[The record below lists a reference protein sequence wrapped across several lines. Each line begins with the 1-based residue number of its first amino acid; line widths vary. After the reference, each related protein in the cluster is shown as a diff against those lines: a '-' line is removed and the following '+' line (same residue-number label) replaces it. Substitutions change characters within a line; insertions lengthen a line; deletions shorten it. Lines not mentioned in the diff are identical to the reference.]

1 MDSYWHSRQ
10 TLADA
15 AMEKDER
22 ALSIRVHNAYESEL
36 RRLNR
41 EIAEYYQR
49 YGENGVLEYRRL
61 METMDPKDRELLIR
75 DCDEFLRQHPD
86 MQSIVDVRK
95 SIYKLNRLEG
105 LQASARLHLYQATGD
120 VVQRIDNHIM
130 RQSLRGANTA
140 AEAMGF
146 GRSFYSM
153 DSDAV
158 RRFVDTVWTG
168 NTSYSQ
174 RIWDNTETLAS
185 YVAQDMSKALA
196 RGDSYQRIAKA
207 LEKRFVDVP
216 QSSLMRLVYTE
227 GTYVS
232 RMAQVE
238 ELKRE
243 GFDSY
248 TIEVVHDERA
258 CEECEGVN
266 GSTFRFED
274 MQVGVNFPPLHPY
287 CRCQIAPAVNDW
299 GAWQQKQEEL
309 GQRDKTPKQV
319 EKAKENTMLRWGSKD
334 DKRAKEERIKAYTDR
349 IRDLDS
355 KIVEAAKKGQN
366 GLDRLLSQISPDEG
380 MITTQIGAKFDG
392 KELNVAIRLADMG
405 SDVSFIKASSKPGS
419 HTPDMLKDG
428 VPVEIKRVESS
439 SVKRLFKK
447 MWEASSQSRDIV
459 IDLSLESISEQD
471 AEKTAKEFLETPL
484 SRYQSNYEKKH
495 STGNRNY
502 KKQIRA
508 DSVTLMLHDKVITV
522 KR

>member
-22 ALSIRVHNAYESEL
+22 ALSLRVHNAYESEL

-95 SIYKLNRLEG
+95 SIYQLNRLEG

-120 VVQRIDNHIM
+120 VAQRIDNHIM

-248 TIEVVHDERA
+248 TIQAVHDGKA
-258 CEECEGVN
+258 CEQCHGVEGK
-266 GSTFRFED
+266 TFRFED

-287 CRCQIAPAVNDW
+287 CRCQIAPAVDDW
-299 GAWQQKQEEL
+299 DAWQAKQEALAKQKQARVEENEAF
-309 GQRDKTPKQV
+309 V
-319 EKAKENTMLRWGSKD
+319 KAKKDGKNRYSVNYKRVNTKEYHDKFGQLPVSKPVQEQLYIQTGRMLQELDGTPYERLVALDARTGDLVADTYSHELVKLAANFDKDELKIVRKHKNGTILLHNHPGDSYPSFADVYSAMTTEGVSGSLVSGHGGTMYYIEPIKLHD
-334 DKRAKEERIKAYTDR
+334 FEERYNILLEEAKQFTTEIERAQLIAFINLEEENEVKKWYR
-349 IRDLDS
+349 VL
-355 KIVEAAKKGQN
+355 KI
-366 GLDRLLSQISPDEG
+366 
-380 MITTQIGAKFDG
+380 
-392 KELNVAIRLADMG
+392 
-405 SDVSFIKASSKPGS
+405 
-419 HTPDMLKDG
+419 
-428 VPVEIKRVESS
+428 
-439 SVKRLFKK
+439 
-447 MWEASSQSRDIV
+447 
-459 IDLSLESISEQD
+459 
-471 AEKTAKEFLETPL
+471 
-484 SRYQSNYEKKH
+484 
-495 STGNRNY
+495 
-502 KKQIRA
+502 
-508 DSVTLMLHDKVITV
+508 
-522 KR
+522 

>member
-49 YGENGVLEYRRL
+49 YDENGVLEYRRF

-95 SIYKLNRLEG
+95 SIYQLNRLEG

-287 CRCQIAPAVNDW
+287 CRCQIAPAVDDW
-299 GAWQQKQEEL
+299 DAWQQKQEEL
-309 GQRDKTPKQV
+309 ARQ
-319 EKAKENTMLRWGSKD
+319 KAMEESYENWEG
-334 DKRAKEERIKAYTDR
+334 
-349 IRDLDS
+349 
-355 KIVEAAKKGQN
+355 VGAKKGDKRKVGRISDN
-366 GLDRLLSQISPDEG
+366 PLNPKPGDGSVVYVKDKDKLEPHEIRTVDDLVRLGYKVVVSKEDSSAASNIDLEL
-380 MITTQIGAKFDG
+380 GADKQ
-392 KELNVAIRLADMG
+392 KWEMKNVAGGKSSINKRMREAYHKWVKLGLKAD
-405 SDVSFIKASSKPGS
+405 DE
-419 HTPDMLKDG
+419 T
-428 VPVEIKRVESS
+428 RV
-439 SVKRLFKK
+439 
-447 MWEASSQSRDIV
+447 
-459 IDLSLESISEQD
+459 
-471 AEKTAKEFLETPL
+471 
-484 SRYQSNYEKKH
+484 
-495 STGNRNY
+495 
-502 KKQIRA
+502 
-508 DSVTLMLHDKVITV
+508 VITSYGSEIDEETIIEEIASRMKDYAAEV
-522 KR
+522 IYIYRSGEKAIFLKS

>member
-1 MDSYWHSRQ
+1 MDSYWHQRQ

-22 ALSIRVHNAYESEL
+22 ALSVRVHNAYESEL

-95 SIYKLNRLEG
+95 SIYQLNRLEG

-146 GRSFYSM
+146 GRAFYSM

-287 CRCQIAPAVNDW
+287 CRCQIAPAVDDW
-299 GAWQQKQEEL
+299 DAWQQKQEEL
-309 GQRDKTPKQV
+309 ARQ
-319 EKAKENTMLRWGSKD
+319 KAMEESYENWEG
-334 DKRAKEERIKAYTDR
+334 
-349 IRDLDS
+349 
-355 KIVEAAKKGQN
+355 VGAKKGDKRKVGRISDN
-366 GLDRLLSQISPDEG
+366 PLNPKPGDGSVVYVKDKDKLEPHEIRTVDDLVRLGYKVVVSKEDSSAASNIDLEL
-380 MITTQIGAKFDG
+380 GADKQ
-392 KELNVAIRLADMG
+392 KWEMKNVAGGKSSINKRMREAYHKWVKLGLKAD
-405 SDVSFIKASSKPGS
+405 DE
-419 HTPDMLKDG
+419 T
-428 VPVEIKRVESS
+428 RV
-439 SVKRLFKK
+439 
-447 MWEASSQSRDIV
+447 
-459 IDLSLESISEQD
+459 
-471 AEKTAKEFLETPL
+471 
-484 SRYQSNYEKKH
+484 
-495 STGNRNY
+495 
-502 KKQIRA
+502 
-508 DSVTLMLHDKVITV
+508 VITSYGSEIDEETIIEEIASRMKDYAAEV
-522 KR
+522 IYIYRSGEKAIFLKS

>member
-95 SIYKLNRLEG
+95 SIYQLNRLEG

-287 CRCQIAPAVNDW
+287 CRCQIAPAVDDW
-299 GAWQQKQEEL
+299 DAWQQKQEEL
-309 GQRDKTPKQV
+309 ARQ
-319 EKAKENTMLRWGSKD
+319 KAMEESYENWEG
-334 DKRAKEERIKAYTDR
+334 
-349 IRDLDS
+349 
-355 KIVEAAKKGQN
+355 VGAKKGDKRKVGRISDN
-366 GLDRLLSQISPDEG
+366 PLNPKPGDGSVVYVKDKDKLEPHEIRTVDDLVRLGYKVVVSKEDSSAASNIDLEL
-380 MITTQIGAKFDG
+380 GADKQ
-392 KELNVAIRLADMG
+392 KWEMKNVAGGKSSINKRMREAYHKWVKLGLKAD
-405 SDVSFIKASSKPGS
+405 DE
-419 HTPDMLKDG
+419 T
-428 VPVEIKRVESS
+428 RV
-439 SVKRLFKK
+439 
-447 MWEASSQSRDIV
+447 
-459 IDLSLESISEQD
+459 
-471 AEKTAKEFLETPL
+471 
-484 SRYQSNYEKKH
+484 
-495 STGNRNY
+495 
-502 KKQIRA
+502 
-508 DSVTLMLHDKVITV
+508 VITSYGSEIDEETIIEEIASRMKDYAAEV
-522 KR
+522 IYIYRSGEKAIFLKS

>member
-95 SIYKLNRLEG
+95 SIYQLNRLEG

-287 CRCQIAPAVNDW
+287 CRCQIAPAVDDW
-299 GAWQQKQEEL
+299 DAWQKKQEEL
-309 GQRDKTPKQV
+309 GQRQNEVRV
-319 EKAKENTMLRWGSKD
+319 EEN
-334 DKRAKEERIKAYTDR
+334 
-349 IRDLDS
+349 
-355 KIVEAAKKGQN
+355 EAFVKAKKGDKN
-366 GLDRLLSQISPDEG
+366 DY
-380 MITTQIGAKFDG
+380 
-392 KELNVAIRLADMG
+392 
-405 SDVSFIKASSKPGS
+405 
-419 HTPDMLKDG
+419 
-428 VPVEIKRVESS
+428 
-439 SVKRLFKK
+439 SV
-447 MWEASSQSRDIV
+447 
-459 IDLSLESISEQD
+459 
-471 AEKTAKEFLETPL
+471 
-484 SRYQSNYEKKH
+484 
-495 STGNRNY
+495 NY
-502 KKQIRA
+502 KKVNTKEYHDKFRKLSLPKPVQEQLYIQTGRMLQELDGTAYERLVALDAKTGDLVA
-508 DSVTLMLHDKVITV
+508 DTYSHELVESKATFDKDELKVVRKHKNGTILLHNHPGDSYPSLADIYSAMMTEGVSGSLVSGHGGTVYYIEPIKLHDFEERYNILLEEAKQFTTEMERAQLIALIRLEEENEV
-522 KR
+522 KKWFRISKL

>member
-49 YGENGVLEYRRL
+49 YGENGILEYRRL

-95 SIYKLNRLEG
+95 SIYQLNRLEG

-120 VVQRIDNHIM
+120 VVQRVDNHIM

-168 NTSYSQ
+168 SASYSQ

-232 RMAQVE
+232 RMAQAE

-248 TIEVVHDERA
+248 TIQAVHDGRT
-258 CEECEGVN
+258 CEQCHGVEGK
-266 GSTFRFED
+266 TFRFED

-287 CRCQIAPAVNDW
+287 CRCQIAPAVDDW
-299 GAWQQKQEEL
+299 DAWQQKQEEL
-309 GQRDKTPKQV
+309 AKQKETENKT
-319 EKAKENTMLRWGSKD
+319 
-334 DKRAKEERIKAYTDR
+334 
-349 IRDLDS
+349 
-355 KIVEAAKKGQN
+355 KGHRVSA
-366 GLDRLLSQISPDEG
+366 GRRSRFSGEPEDASFI
-380 MITTQIGAKFDG
+380 FDG
-392 KELNVAIRLADMG
+392 KEIWSGTGTVNDVDMPPKEALLKLLSGSGQTSLHNVALVHTHTTRVGGTFSPEDIDVLVEYGLKSNTARETQGEKRQFVLERTRKANIKLGRKFVKDYDLF
-405 SDVSFIKASSKPGS
+405 SRAKWEEVSFSYWKEHYEALGIPFYD
-419 HTPDMLKDG
+419 TNI
-428 VPVEIKRVESS
+428 VE
-439 SVKRLFKK
+439 
-447 MWEASSQSRDIV
+447 
-459 IDLSLESISEQD
+459 
-471 AEKTAKEFLETPL
+471 AEKILKEIQHEWLMENAQ
-484 SRYQSNYEKKH
+484 RYGYNYYMK
-495 STGNRNY
+495 
-502 KKQIRA
+502 
-508 DSVTLMLHDKVITV
+508 
-522 KR
+522 

>member
-1 MDSYWHSRQ
+1 MDSYWHQRQ

-95 SIYKLNRLEG
+95 SIYQLNRLEG

-174 RIWDNTETLAS
+174 RIWGNTETLAS

-287 CRCQIAPAVNDW
+287 CRCQIAPAVDDW
-299 GAWQQKQEEL
+299 DAWQQKQEEL
-309 GQRDKTPKQV
+309 ARQKETENKTTRHKV
-319 EKAKENTMLRWGSKD
+319 SAGRRS
-334 DKRAKEERIKAYTDR
+334 RIFGEPEDA
-349 IRDLDS
+349 S
-355 KIVEAAKKGQN
+355 F
-366 GLDRLLSQISPDEG
+366 
-380 MITTQIGAKFDG
+380 MFDG
-392 KELNVAIRLADMG
+392 KEIWSGTGTANDVPMPSKEKLIGLLKGSGSTSLHDVALVHTHTTRVGGTFSVDDIDVLVEYGLKSNTARETQGEKRQFILERTRKANIELG
-405 SDVSFIKASSKPGS
+405 RKFVKEYSDFS
-419 HTPDMLKDG
+419 
-428 VPVEIKRVESS
+428 
-439 SVKRLFKK
+439 
-447 MWEASSQSRDIV
+447 
-459 IDLSLESISEQD
+459 D
-471 AEKTAKEFLETPL
+471 AEWVNISYTYWEKHYKPLGISFYDADTTEAEILLKEKQHQWLMENAQ
-484 SRYQSNYEKKH
+484 RYGYNY
-495 STGNRNY
+495 Y
-502 KKQIRA
+502 
-508 DSVTLMLHDKVITV
+508 V
-522 KR
+522 K

>member
-1 MDSYWHSRQ
+1 MDSYWHKRQ

-22 ALSIRVHNAYESEL
+22 ALSVRVHNAYESEL

-61 METMDPKDRELLIR
+61 METMDAKDRELLIR

-86 MQSIVDVRK
+86 MHSIVDVRK
-95 SIYKLNRLEG
+95 SIYQLNRLEG

-120 VVQRIDNHIM
+120 VVQRIDNHIV

-287 CRCQIAPAVNDW
+287 CRCQIAPAVDDW
-299 GAWQQKQEEL
+299 DAWQQKQEEL
-309 GQRDKTPKQV
+309 ARQ
-319 EKAKENTMLRWGSKD
+319 KAMEESYENWEG
-334 DKRAKEERIKAYTDR
+334 
-349 IRDLDS
+349 
-355 KIVEAAKKGQN
+355 VGAKKGDKRKVGRISDN
-366 GLDRLLSQISPDEG
+366 PLNPKPGDGSVVYVKDKDKLEPHEIRTVDDLVRLGYKVVVSKEDSSAASNIDLEL
-380 MITTQIGAKFDG
+380 GADKQ
-392 KELNVAIRLADMG
+392 KWEMKNVAGGKSSINKRMREAYHKWVKLGLKAD
-405 SDVSFIKASSKPGS
+405 D
-419 HTPDMLKDG
+419 
-428 VPVEIKRVESS
+428 
-439 SVKRLFKK
+439 
-447 MWEASSQSRDIV
+447 
-459 IDLSLESISEQD
+459 
-471 AEKTAKEFLETPL
+471 ET
-484 SRYQSNYEKKH
+484 R
-495 STGNRNY
+495 G
-502 KKQIRA
+502 
-508 DSVTLMLHDKVITV
+508 VITSYGSEIDEETIIEEIASRMKDYAAEV
-522 KR
+522 IYIYRSGEKAIFLKS

>member
-22 ALSIRVHNAYESEL
+22 ALSVRVHNAYESEL

-95 SIYKLNRLEG
+95 SIYQLNRLEG

-168 NTSYSQ
+168 DTSYSQ

-287 CRCQIAPAVNDW
+287 CRCQIAPAVDDW
-299 GAWQQKQEEL
+299 DAWQQKQEEL
-309 GQRDKTPKQV
+309 ARQ
-319 EKAKENTMLRWGSKD
+319 KAMEESYENWEG
-334 DKRAKEERIKAYTDR
+334 
-349 IRDLDS
+349 
-355 KIVEAAKKGQN
+355 VGAKKGDKRKVGRISDSPLN
-366 GLDRLLSQISPDEG
+366 PKPGDGSVVYVKDKDKLEPHEIRTVNDLVRLGYKVVVSKEDSSAASNIDLEL
-380 MITTQIGAKFDG
+380 GADKQ
-392 KELNVAIRLADMG
+392 KWEMKNVAGGKSSINKRMREAYHKWVKLGLKAD
-405 SDVSFIKASSKPGS
+405 DE
-419 HTPDMLKDG
+419 T
-428 VPVEIKRVESS
+428 RV
-439 SVKRLFKK
+439 
-447 MWEASSQSRDIV
+447 
-459 IDLSLESISEQD
+459 
-471 AEKTAKEFLETPL
+471 
-484 SRYQSNYEKKH
+484 
-495 STGNRNY
+495 
-502 KKQIRA
+502 
-508 DSVTLMLHDKVITV
+508 VITSYGSEIDEETIIEEIASRMKDYAAEV
-522 KR
+522 IYIYRSGEKAIFLKS

>member
-95 SIYKLNRLEG
+95 SIYQLNRLEG

-120 VVQRIDNHIM
+120 VVQRIDNHIA

-146 GRSFYSM
+146 GRAFYSM

-232 RMAQVE
+232 RMAQAE
-238 ELKRE
+238 ELRRE

-248 TIEVVHDERA
+248 TMQAVHDGKA
-258 CEECEGVN
+258 CEQCHGVEGK
-266 GSTFRFED
+266 TFRFED

-287 CRCQIAPAVNDW
+287 CRCQIAPAVDDLD
-299 GAWQQKQEEL
+299 AWQQKQEEL
-309 GQRDKTPKQV
+309 GQGQKLAQV
-319 EKAKENTMLRWGSKD
+319 KEN
-334 DKRAKEERIKAYTDR
+334 
-349 IRDLDS
+349 
-355 KIVEAAKKGQN
+355 EAFVKAKKGGKNRYSVNYKRVNTKEYHDKFGQLPVSKPVQEQLYIQTGRMLQELDGTPYERLVALDARTGDLVADTYSHELVKLAANFDEDELKIIRKHKN
-366 GLDRLLSQISPDEG
+366 GIILLHNHPGDSYPSLADIYSAMTTEG
-380 MITTQIGAKFDG
+380 VSGSLVSGHGGTMYYIEPIKLHDFEERYNILLEEAKQFTTEIERAQLIAF
-392 KELNVAIRLADMG
+392 IRLEEENE
-405 SDVSFIKASSKPGS
+405 VKKWFRISK
-419 HTPDMLKDG
+419 
-428 VPVEIKRVESS
+428 
-439 SVKRLFKK
+439 F
-447 MWEASSQSRDIV
+447 
-459 IDLSLESISEQD
+459 
-471 AEKTAKEFLETPL
+471 
-484 SRYQSNYEKKH
+484 
-495 STGNRNY
+495 
-502 KKQIRA
+502 
-508 DSVTLMLHDKVITV
+508 
-522 KR
+522 

>member
-61 METMDPKDRELLIR
+61 METMDAKDRELLIR

-95 SIYKLNRLEG
+95 SIYQLNRLEG

-287 CRCQIAPAVNDW
+287 CRCQIAPAVDDW
-299 GAWQQKQEEL
+299 DAWQQKQEEL
-309 GQRDKTPKQV
+309 GQRQ
-319 EKAKENTMLRWGSKD
+319 
-334 DKRAKEERIKAYTDR
+334 
-349 IRDLDS
+349 
-355 KIVEAAKKGQN
+355 
-366 GLDRLLSQISPDEG
+366 
-380 MITTQIGAKFDG
+380 
-392 KELNVAIRLADMG
+392 
-405 SDVSFIKASSKPGS
+405 
-419 HTPDMLKDG
+419 
-428 VPVEIKRVESS
+428 
-439 SVKRLFKK
+439 
-447 MWEASSQSRDIV
+447 
-459 IDLSLESISEQD
+459 
-471 AEKTAKEFLETPL
+471 AEKTLERISDARGAVSGALYSDEEGNHDRMEKHAIRYYDAVRSRDRTEEITKVTNNSGVSRDVVEDAYQHIFYDIHLNEDDELVRFAPDYDMAVSWQRLSNNDNIQEMDIVMLYHESTEKHLMDNGMPYLEAHCMTEEKFGYDYASMVKELRKP
-484 SRYQSNYEKKH
+484 KKGG
-495 STGNRNY
+495 S
-502 KKQIRA
+502 Q
-508 DSVTLMLHDKVITV
+508 
-522 KR
+522 

>member
-61 METMDPKDRELLIR
+61 METMDSKDRELLIR

-95 SIYKLNRLEG
+95 SIYQLNRLEG

-158 RRFVDTVWTG
+158 RRFVDTAWTG

-287 CRCQIAPAVNDW
+287 CRCQIAPAVDDW
-299 GAWQQKQEEL
+299 DAWQQKQEEL
-309 GQRDKTPKQV
+309 ARQKATEDARENWEGVGAKKAGKRKVGRISDNPFNPKPGDGSVIYEKDK
-319 EKAKENTMLRWGSKD
+319 EKLEPHELKTIEALERLGYKIVVSNEDAEAAANIDLKLGDIDQLWEMKNVVGSKSSIN
-334 DKRAKEERIKAYTDR
+334 KRMRDAYHKWEK
-349 IRDLDS
+349 L
-355 KIVEAAKKGQN
+355 
-366 GLDRLLSQISPDEG
+366 GLDADNETRIIITSYYSEIDEETIIKEI
-380 MITTQIGAKFDG
+380 MSRMKDYAAEVIYVYRDG
-392 KELNVAIRLADMG
+392 N
-405 SDVSFIKASSKPGS
+405 KALF
-419 HTPDMLKDG
+419 LK
-428 VPVEIKRVESS
+428 S
-439 SVKRLFKK
+439 
-447 MWEASSQSRDIV
+447 
-459 IDLSLESISEQD
+459 
-471 AEKTAKEFLETPL
+471 
-484 SRYQSNYEKKH
+484 
-495 STGNRNY
+495 
-502 KKQIRA
+502 
-508 DSVTLMLHDKVITV
+508 
-522 KR
+522 

>member
-1 MDSYWHSRQ
+1 MDSYWHKRQ

-49 YGENGVLEYRRL
+49 YGENGILEYRRL

-95 SIYKLNRLEG
+95 SIYQLNRLEG

-120 VVQRIDNHIM
+120 VVQRVDNHIM

-168 NTSYSQ
+168 SASYSQ

-232 RMAQVE
+232 RMAQAE

-248 TIEVVHDERA
+248 TIQAVHDGRT
-258 CEECEGVN
+258 CEQCHGVEGK
-266 GSTFRFED
+266 TFRFED

-287 CRCQIAPAVNDW
+287 CRCQIAPAVDDW
-299 GAWQQKQEEL
+299 DAWQQKQEEF
-309 GQRDKTPKQV
+309 GQRQKPARV
-319 EKAKENTMLRWGSKD
+319 EEN
-334 DKRAKEERIKAYTDR
+334 
-349 IRDLDS
+349 
-355 KIVEAAKKGQN
+355 EAFVKAKKGGKNRYSVNYKRVNTKEYHDKFGQLPVPKPVQEQLYIQTGRMLQELDGTPYERLVALDARTGDLVADTYSHELVKLAANFNKDELKIVRKHKN
-366 GLDRLLSQISPDEG
+366 GIVLLHNHPGDSYPSLSDIYSAMMTEG
-380 MITTQIGAKFDG
+380 VSGSLVSGHGGTVYYIGPIKLHGFEERYSILLEEAKQFTTEIERAQLIAF
-392 KELNVAIRLADMG
+392 IRLEEENE
-405 SDVSFIKASSKPGS
+405 VKKWYRV
-419 HTPDMLKDG
+419 LK
-428 VPVEIKRVESS
+428 I
-439 SVKRLFKK
+439 
-447 MWEASSQSRDIV
+447 
-459 IDLSLESISEQD
+459 
-471 AEKTAKEFLETPL
+471 
-484 SRYQSNYEKKH
+484 
-495 STGNRNY
+495 
-502 KKQIRA
+502 
-508 DSVTLMLHDKVITV
+508 
-522 KR
+522 

>member
-49 YGENGVLEYRRL
+49 YGENGILEYRRL

-95 SIYKLNRLEG
+95 SIYQLNRLEG

-120 VVQRIDNHIM
+120 VVQRVDNHIM

-168 NTSYSQ
+168 SASYSQ

-248 TIEVVHDERA
+248 TIEVVHDGKT
-258 CEECEGVN
+258 CEQCHGVEGK
-266 GSTFRFED
+266 TFRFED

-287 CRCQIAPAVNDW
+287 CRCQIAPAVDDW
-299 GAWQQKQEEL
+299 DAWQQKQEEF
-309 GQRDKTPKQV
+309 GQRQKLARV
-319 EKAKENTMLRWGSKD
+319 EEN
-334 DKRAKEERIKAYTDR
+334 
-349 IRDLDS
+349 
-355 KIVEAAKKGQN
+355 EAFVKAKKGGKNRYSVNYKRVNTKEYHDKFGQLPVPKPVQEQLYIQTGRMLQELDGTPYERLVALDARTGDLVADTYSHELVKLAANFNKDELKIVRKHKN
-366 GLDRLLSQISPDEG
+366 GIVLLHNHPGDSYPSLSDIYSAMMTEG
-380 MITTQIGAKFDG
+380 VSGSLVSGHGGTVYYIEPIKLHGFEERYSILLEEAKQFTTEIERAQLIAF
-392 KELNVAIRLADMG
+392 IRLEEENE
-405 SDVSFIKASSKPGS
+405 VKKWYRV
-419 HTPDMLKDG
+419 LK
-428 VPVEIKRVESS
+428 I
-439 SVKRLFKK
+439 
-447 MWEASSQSRDIV
+447 
-459 IDLSLESISEQD
+459 
-471 AEKTAKEFLETPL
+471 
-484 SRYQSNYEKKH
+484 
-495 STGNRNY
+495 
-502 KKQIRA
+502 
-508 DSVTLMLHDKVITV
+508 
-522 KR
+522 

>member
-22 ALSIRVHNAYESEL
+22 ALSVRVHNAYESEL

-95 SIYKLNRLEG
+95 SIYQLNRLEG

-146 GRSFYSM
+146 GRSFYNM

-158 RRFVDTVWTG
+158 RRFVDTAWTG
-168 NTSYSQ
+168 NASYSQ

-248 TIEVVHDERA
+248 TIEVVHDEHA

-287 CRCQIAPAVNDW
+287 CRCQIAPAVSDW
-299 GAWQQKQEEL
+299 DAWQQKQEEL
-309 GQRDKTPKQV
+309 ARQKITRV
-319 EKAKENTMLRWGSKD
+319 EES
-334 DKRAKEERIKAYTDR
+334 
-349 IRDLDS
+349 
-355 KIVEAAKKGQN
+355 EAFVKAKKGDTN
-366 GLDRLLSQISPDEG
+366 SY
-380 MITTQIGAKFDG
+380 
-392 KELNVAIRLADMG
+392 
-405 SDVSFIKASSKPGS
+405 
-419 HTPDMLKDG
+419 
-428 VPVEIKRVESS
+428 
-439 SVKRLFKK
+439 SV
-447 MWEASSQSRDIV
+447 
-459 IDLSLESISEQD
+459 
-471 AEKTAKEFLETPL
+471 
-484 SRYQSNYEKKH
+484 
-495 STGNRNY
+495 NY
-502 KKQIRA
+502 KKVNTKEYHDKFGQLPVSTQVQEQLYIQTGRMLQELDGTPYERLVALDARTGDLVADTYSHELVKLAANFDKDELKVIRKHKNGTILLHNHPGDSYPSLA
-508 DSVTLMLHDKVITV
+508 DIYSAMTTEGVSGSLVSGHGGTVYYIEPIKLHDFEERYNILLEEAKQFTTEIERAQLIAFIRLEEENEV
-522 KR
+522 KKWYRVLKI

>member
-22 ALSIRVHNAYESEL
+22 ALSLRVHNAYESEL

-61 METMDPKDRELLIR
+61 METMDPVDRDLLIR
-75 DCDEFLRQHPD
+75 DCDKFLAVHPD

-120 VVQRIDNHIM
+120 AVKRVDNHIM

-146 GRSFYSM
+146 GRSFYNM

-168 NTSYSQ
+168 NTSYSK

-185 YVAQDMSKALA
+185 YVAQDMAKAFA

-232 RMAQVE
+232 RMAQAE

-243 GFDSY
+243 GFGSY
-248 TIEVVHDERA
+248 TMQAVHDGRT
-258 CEECEGVN
+258 CEQCHGVEGK
-266 GSTFRFED
+266 TFRFED

-287 CRCQIAPAVNDW
+287 CRCQIAPAVDDW
-299 GAWQQKQEEL
+299 DAWQQKQDEF
-309 GQRDKTPKQV
+309 GQRQKLARV
-319 EKAKENTMLRWGSKD
+319 KENEAFVKSKKGGKNRYSVNYKRVNTKEYHDKFGQLPVPKPVQEQLYIQTGRILQELDGTPYERLVALDARTGDLVADTYSHELVKLAANFNKDELKIVRKHKSGIILLHNHPGDSYPSLSDIYSAMMTEGVSGSLVSGHGGAVYYIEPIKLHGF
-334 DKRAKEERIKAYTDR
+334 EERYSI
-349 IRDLDS
+349 LLE
-355 KIVEAAKKGQN
+355 EAKQF
-366 GLDRLLSQISPDEG
+366 
-380 MITTQIGAKFDG
+380 TTEIERAQLIAF
-392 KELNVAIRLADMG
+392 IRLEEENE
-405 SDVSFIKASSKPGS
+405 VKKWYRV
-419 HTPDMLKDG
+419 LK
-428 VPVEIKRVESS
+428 I
-439 SVKRLFKK
+439 
-447 MWEASSQSRDIV
+447 
-459 IDLSLESISEQD
+459 
-471 AEKTAKEFLETPL
+471 
-484 SRYQSNYEKKH
+484 
-495 STGNRNY
+495 
-502 KKQIRA
+502 
-508 DSVTLMLHDKVITV
+508 
-522 KR
+522 

>member
-1 MDSYWHSRQ
+1 MDSYWHKRQ

-49 YGENGVLEYRRL
+49 YGENGILEYRRL

-95 SIYKLNRLEG
+95 SIYQLNRLEG

-120 VVQRIDNHIM
+120 VVQRVDNHIM

-168 NTSYSQ
+168 SASYSQ

-232 RMAQVE
+232 RMAQAE

-248 TIEVVHDERA
+248 TIQAVHDGRT
-258 CEECEGVN
+258 CEQCHGVEGK
-266 GSTFRFED
+266 TFRFED

-287 CRCQIAPAVNDW
+287 CRCQIAPAVDDW
-299 GAWQQKQEEL
+299 DAWQQKQEEF
-309 GQRDKTPKQV
+309 GQRQKLARV
-319 EKAKENTMLRWGSKD
+319 EEN
-334 DKRAKEERIKAYTDR
+334 
-349 IRDLDS
+349 
-355 KIVEAAKKGQN
+355 EAFVKAKKGGKNRYSVNYKRVNTKEYHDKFGQLPVPKPVQEQLYIQTGRMLQELDGTPYERLVALDARTGDLVADTYSHELVKLAANFNKDELKIVRKHKN
-366 GLDRLLSQISPDEG
+366 GIVLLHNHPGDSYPSLSDIYSAMMTEG
-380 MITTQIGAKFDG
+380 VSGSLVSGHGGTVYYIEPIKLHGFEERYSILLEEAKQFTTEIERAQLIAF
-392 KELNVAIRLADMG
+392 IRLEEENE
-405 SDVSFIKASSKPGS
+405 VKKWYRV
-419 HTPDMLKDG
+419 LK
-428 VPVEIKRVESS
+428 I
-439 SVKRLFKK
+439 
-447 MWEASSQSRDIV
+447 
-459 IDLSLESISEQD
+459 
-471 AEKTAKEFLETPL
+471 
-484 SRYQSNYEKKH
+484 
-495 STGNRNY
+495 
-502 KKQIRA
+502 
-508 DSVTLMLHDKVITV
+508 
-522 KR
+522 

>member
-22 ALSIRVHNAYESEL
+22 ALSVRVHNAYESEL

-95 SIYKLNRLEG
+95 SIYQLNRLEG

-120 VVQRIDNHIM
+120 VVQRIDNHIV

-232 RMAQVE
+232 RMAQAE

-287 CRCQIAPAVNDW
+287 CRCQIAPAVDDW
-299 GAWQQKQEEL
+299 DAWQQKQEEF
-309 GQRDKTPKQV
+309 GQRQKLARV
-319 EKAKENTMLRWGSKD
+319 EEN
-334 DKRAKEERIKAYTDR
+334 
-349 IRDLDS
+349 
-355 KIVEAAKKGQN
+355 EAFVKAKKGGKNRYSVNYKRVNTKEYHDKFGQLPVPKPVQEQLYIQTGRMLQELDGTPYERLVALDARTGDLVADTYSHELVKLAANFNKDELKIVRKHKN
-366 GLDRLLSQISPDEG
+366 GIVLLHNHPGDSYPSLSDIYSAMMTEG
-380 MITTQIGAKFDG
+380 VSGSLVSGHGGTVYYIEPIKLHGFEERYSILLEEAKQFTTEIERAQLIAF
-392 KELNVAIRLADMG
+392 IRLEEENE
-405 SDVSFIKASSKPGS
+405 VKKWYRV
-419 HTPDMLKDG
+419 LK
-428 VPVEIKRVESS
+428 I
-439 SVKRLFKK
+439 
-447 MWEASSQSRDIV
+447 
-459 IDLSLESISEQD
+459 
-471 AEKTAKEFLETPL
+471 
-484 SRYQSNYEKKH
+484 
-495 STGNRNY
+495 
-502 KKQIRA
+502 
-508 DSVTLMLHDKVITV
+508 
-522 KR
+522 

>member
-61 METMDPKDRELLIR
+61 METMDAKDRELLIR

-95 SIYKLNRLEG
+95 SIYQLNRLEG

-287 CRCQIAPAVNDW
+287 CRCQIAPAVDDW
-299 GAWQQKQEEL
+299 DAWQQKQEEL
-309 GQRDKTPKQV
+309 ARQ
-319 EKAKENTMLRWGSKD
+319 KAMEESYENWEG
-334 DKRAKEERIKAYTDR
+334 
-349 IRDLDS
+349 
-355 KIVEAAKKGQN
+355 VGAKKGDKRKIGRISDN
-366 GLDRLLSQISPDEG
+366 PLNPKPGDGSVVYVKDKDKLEPHEVRTVDDLVRLGYKVVVSKEDSSAASNIDLEL
-380 MITTQIGAKFDG
+380 GADKQ
-392 KELNVAIRLADMG
+392 KWEMKNVAGGKSSINKRMREAYHKWIKLDLKAD
-405 SDVSFIKASSKPGS
+405 DE
-419 HTPDMLKDG
+419 T
-428 VPVEIKRVESS
+428 RV
-439 SVKRLFKK
+439 
-447 MWEASSQSRDIV
+447 
-459 IDLSLESISEQD
+459 
-471 AEKTAKEFLETPL
+471 
-484 SRYQSNYEKKH
+484 
-495 STGNRNY
+495 
-502 KKQIRA
+502 
-508 DSVTLMLHDKVITV
+508 VITSYGSEIDEETIIEEIA
-522 KR
+522 KRMKDYAAEVIYIYRSGEKAIFLKS

>member
-22 ALSIRVHNAYESEL
+22 ALSLRVHNAYESEL

-61 METMDPKDRELLIR
+61 METMDHKDRELLIR

-95 SIYKLNRLEG
+95 SIYQLNRLEG

-120 VVQRIDNHIM
+120 VVQRIDNHIV

-168 NTSYSQ
+168 DTSYSQ

-287 CRCQIAPAVNDW
+287 CRCQIAPAVDDW
-299 GAWQQKQEEL
+299 DAWQQKQEEL
-309 GQRDKTPKQV
+309 ARQNEVRV
-319 EKAKENTMLRWGSKD
+319 EENEAFIKAKKGDKNDYSVNYKKVNTKEYHDKFRRLPLPKPVQEQLYIQTGRMLQELDGTAYERLVALDAKTGDLVADTYSHKLFESKANFDD
-334 DKRAKEERIKAYTDR
+334 DKRKIIHNHKNGIVLLHNHPGDSPPSFPDIRSALTNENVFGSLVSGHGGTVYYIEPLQLHDFEERYNILLEMAKQLTTEIEGARQIALMRLIEENEVKKWFR
-349 IRDLDS
+349 IS
-355 KIVEAAKKGQN
+355 K
-366 GLDRLLSQISPDEG
+366 
-380 MITTQIGAKFDG
+380 F
-392 KELNVAIRLADMG
+392 
-405 SDVSFIKASSKPGS
+405 
-419 HTPDMLKDG
+419 
-428 VPVEIKRVESS
+428 
-439 SVKRLFKK
+439 
-447 MWEASSQSRDIV
+447 
-459 IDLSLESISEQD
+459 
-471 AEKTAKEFLETPL
+471 
-484 SRYQSNYEKKH
+484 
-495 STGNRNY
+495 
-502 KKQIRA
+502 
-508 DSVTLMLHDKVITV
+508 
-522 KR
+522 

>member
-22 ALSIRVHNAYESEL
+22 ALSLRVHNAYESEL

-49 YGENGVLEYRRL
+49 YDENGVLEYRRL

-95 SIYKLNRLEG
+95 SIYQLNRLEG

-248 TIEVVHDERA
+248 TMQAVHDGKA
-258 CEECEGVN
+258 CEQCHGVEGK
-266 GSTFRFED
+266 TFRFED

-287 CRCQIAPAVNDW
+287 CRCQIAPAVDDW
-299 GAWQQKQEEL
+299 DAWQQKQEEL
-309 GQRDKTPKQV
+309 AKQ
-319 EKAKENTMLRWGSKD
+319 KAMKESYENWEG
-334 DKRAKEERIKAYTDR
+334 
-349 IRDLDS
+349 
-355 KIVEAAKKGQN
+355 VGAKKGDKRKIGRISDN
-366 GLDRLLSQISPDEG
+366 PLNPKPGDGSVVYVKDKDKLEPHEIRTVDDLVRLGYKVVVSKEDSSAASNIDLEL
-380 MITTQIGAKFDG
+380 GADKQ
-392 KELNVAIRLADMG
+392 KWEMKNVAGGKSSINKRMREAYHKWVKLGLKAD
-405 SDVSFIKASSKPGS
+405 DE
-419 HTPDMLKDG
+419 T
-428 VPVEIKRVESS
+428 RV
-439 SVKRLFKK
+439 
-447 MWEASSQSRDIV
+447 
-459 IDLSLESISEQD
+459 
-471 AEKTAKEFLETPL
+471 
-484 SRYQSNYEKKH
+484 
-495 STGNRNY
+495 
-502 KKQIRA
+502 
-508 DSVTLMLHDKVITV
+508 VITSYGSEIDEETIIEEIASRMKDYAAEV
-522 KR
+522 IYIYRSGEKAIFLKS

>member
-22 ALSIRVHNAYESEL
+22 ALSVRVHNAYESEL

-75 DCDEFLRQHPD
+75 DCDEFLRQQPD

-95 SIYKLNRLEG
+95 SIYQLNRLEG

-287 CRCQIAPAVNDW
+287 CRCQIAPAVDDW
-299 GAWQQKQEEL
+299 DAWQQKQEEL
-309 GQRDKTPKQV
+309 ARQ
-319 EKAKENTMLRWGSKD
+319 KAMEESYENWEG
-334 DKRAKEERIKAYTDR
+334 
-349 IRDLDS
+349 
-355 KIVEAAKKGQN
+355 VGAKKGDKRKVGRISDN
-366 GLDRLLSQISPDEG
+366 PLNPKPGDGSVVYVKDKDKLEPHEVRTVDDLVRLGYKVVVSKEDSSAASNIDLEL
-380 MITTQIGAKFDG
+380 GADKQ
-392 KELNVAIRLADMG
+392 KWEMKNVAGGKSSINKRMREAYHKWVKLGLKAD
-405 SDVSFIKASSKPGS
+405 DE
-419 HTPDMLKDG
+419 T
-428 VPVEIKRVESS
+428 RV
-439 SVKRLFKK
+439 
-447 MWEASSQSRDIV
+447 
-459 IDLSLESISEQD
+459 
-471 AEKTAKEFLETPL
+471 
-484 SRYQSNYEKKH
+484 
-495 STGNRNY
+495 
-502 KKQIRA
+502 
-508 DSVTLMLHDKVITV
+508 VITSYGSEIDEETIIEEIASRMKDYAAEV
-522 KR
+522 IYIYRSGEKAIFLKS

>member
-22 ALSIRVHNAYESEL
+22 ALSARVHNAYESEL

-95 SIYKLNRLEG
+95 SIYQLNRLEG

-120 VVQRIDNHIM
+120 VVQRIDNHIV

-146 GRSFYSM
+146 GRAFYSM

-287 CRCQIAPAVNDW
+287 CRCQIVPAVDDW
-299 GAWQQKQEEL
+299 DAWQQKQEEL
-309 GQRDKTPKQV
+309 ARQ
-319 EKAKENTMLRWGSKD
+319 KAMEESYENWEG
-334 DKRAKEERIKAYTDR
+334 
-349 IRDLDS
+349 
-355 KIVEAAKKGQN
+355 VGAKKGDKRKVGRISDN
-366 GLDRLLSQISPDEG
+366 PLNPKPGDGSVVYVKDKDKLEPHEIRTVDDLVRLGYKVVVSKEDSSAASNIDLEL
-380 MITTQIGAKFDG
+380 GADKQ
-392 KELNVAIRLADMG
+392 KWEMKNVAGGKSSINKRMREAYHKWVKLGLKAD
-405 SDVSFIKASSKPGS
+405 DE
-419 HTPDMLKDG
+419 T
-428 VPVEIKRVESS
+428 RV
-439 SVKRLFKK
+439 
-447 MWEASSQSRDIV
+447 
-459 IDLSLESISEQD
+459 
-471 AEKTAKEFLETPL
+471 
-484 SRYQSNYEKKH
+484 
-495 STGNRNY
+495 
-502 KKQIRA
+502 
-508 DSVTLMLHDKVITV
+508 VITSYGSEIDEETIIEEIASRMKDYAAEV
-522 KR
+522 IYIYRSGEKAIFLKS

>member
-36 RRLNR
+36 HRLNR

-49 YGENGVLEYRRL
+49 YGENGVMEYRRL

-95 SIYKLNRLEG
+95 SIYQLNRLEG

-146 GRSFYSM
+146 GRAFYSV

-287 CRCQIAPAVNDW
+287 CRCQIAPAVDDW
-299 GAWQQKQEEL
+299 DAWQQKQEEL
-309 GQRDKTPKQV
+309 ARQ
-319 EKAKENTMLRWGSKD
+319 KAMEESYENWEG
-334 DKRAKEERIKAYTDR
+334 
-349 IRDLDS
+349 
-355 KIVEAAKKGQN
+355 VGAKKGDKRKVGRISDN
-366 GLDRLLSQISPDEG
+366 PLNPKPGDGSVVYVKDKDKLEPHEIRTVNDLVRLGYKVVVSKEDSSAASNIDLEL
-380 MITTQIGAKFDG
+380 GADKQ
-392 KELNVAIRLADMG
+392 KWEMKNVAGGKSSINKRMREAYHKWVKLGLKAD
-405 SDVSFIKASSKPGS
+405 DE
-419 HTPDMLKDG
+419 T
-428 VPVEIKRVESS
+428 RV
-439 SVKRLFKK
+439 
-447 MWEASSQSRDIV
+447 
-459 IDLSLESISEQD
+459 
-471 AEKTAKEFLETPL
+471 
-484 SRYQSNYEKKH
+484 
-495 STGNRNY
+495 
-502 KKQIRA
+502 
-508 DSVTLMLHDKVITV
+508 VITSYGSEIDEETIIEEIASRMKDYAAEV
-522 KR
+522 IYIYRSGEKAIFLKS

>member
-1 MDSYWHSRQ
+1 MDSYWHQRQ

-22 ALSIRVHNAYESEL
+22 ALSVRVHNAYESEL

-95 SIYKLNRLEG
+95 SIYQLNRLEG

-120 VVQRIDNHIM
+120 VVQRVDNHIM

-168 NTSYSQ
+168 SASYSQ

-232 RMAQVE
+232 RMAQAE

-248 TIEVVHDERA
+248 TIQAVHDGRT
-258 CEECEGVN
+258 CEQCHGVEGK
-266 GSTFRFED
+266 TFRFED

-287 CRCQIAPAVNDW
+287 CRCQIAPAVDDW
-299 GAWQQKQEEL
+299 DAWQQKQDEL
-309 GQRDKTPKQV
+309 GQRQKLARV
-319 EKAKENTMLRWGSKD
+319 EEN
-334 DKRAKEERIKAYTDR
+334 
-349 IRDLDS
+349 
-355 KIVEAAKKGQN
+355 EAFVKAKKGGKNRYSVNYKRVNTKEYHDKFGQLPVPKPVQEQLYIQTGRMLQELDGTPYERLVALDARTGDLVADTYSHELVKLAANFNKDELKIVRKHKN
-366 GLDRLLSQISPDEG
+366 GIVLLHNHPGDSYPSLSDIYSAMMTEG
-380 MITTQIGAKFDG
+380 VSGSLVSGHGGTVYYIEPIKLHGFEERYSILLEEAKQFTTEIERAQLIAF
-392 KELNVAIRLADMG
+392 IRLEEENE
-405 SDVSFIKASSKPGS
+405 VKKWYRV
-419 HTPDMLKDG
+419 LK
-428 VPVEIKRVESS
+428 I
-439 SVKRLFKK
+439 
-447 MWEASSQSRDIV
+447 
-459 IDLSLESISEQD
+459 
-471 AEKTAKEFLETPL
+471 
-484 SRYQSNYEKKH
+484 
-495 STGNRNY
+495 
-502 KKQIRA
+502 
-508 DSVTLMLHDKVITV
+508 
-522 KR
+522 

>member
-61 METMDPKDRELLIR
+61 METMDSKDRELLIR

-95 SIYKLNRLEG
+95 SIYQLNRLEG

-120 VVQRIDNHIM
+120 VVQRIDNHIV

-146 GRSFYSM
+146 GRAFYSM

-258 CEECEGVN
+258 CEECEGVS

-287 CRCQIAPAVNDW
+287 CRCQIAPAVDDW
-299 GAWQQKQEEL
+299 DAWQQKQEEL
-309 GQRDKTPKQV
+309 GQRQ
-319 EKAKENTMLRWGSKD
+319 
-334 DKRAKEERIKAYTDR
+334 
-349 IRDLDS
+349 
-355 KIVEAAKKGQN
+355 
-366 GLDRLLSQISPDEG
+366 
-380 MITTQIGAKFDG
+380 
-392 KELNVAIRLADMG
+392 
-405 SDVSFIKASSKPGS
+405 
-419 HTPDMLKDG
+419 
-428 VPVEIKRVESS
+428 
-439 SVKRLFKK
+439 
-447 MWEASSQSRDIV
+447 
-459 IDLSLESISEQD
+459 
-471 AEKTAKEFLETPL
+471 AEKTLERISDARGAVSGAL
-484 SRYQSNYEKKH
+484 YSDEEGQ
-495 STGNRNY
+495 
-502 KKQIRA
+502 
-508 DSVTLMLHDKVITV
+508 L
-522 KR
+522 

>member
-1 MDSYWHSRQ
+1 MDSYWHQRQ

-22 ALSIRVHNAYESEL
+22 ALSVRVHNAYESEL

-95 SIYKLNRLEG
+95 SIYQLNRLEG

-287 CRCQIAPAVNDW
+287 CRCQIAPAVDDW
-299 GAWQQKQEEL
+299 DAWQQKQEEL
-309 GQRDKTPKQV
+309 ARQ
-319 EKAKENTMLRWGSKD
+319 KAMEESYENWEG
-334 DKRAKEERIKAYTDR
+334 
-349 IRDLDS
+349 
-355 KIVEAAKKGQN
+355 VGAKKGDKRKVGRISDN
-366 GLDRLLSQISPDEG
+366 PLNPKPGDGSVVYVKDKDKLEPHEIRTVDDLVRLGYKVVVSKEDSSAASNIDLEL
-380 MITTQIGAKFDG
+380 GADKQ
-392 KELNVAIRLADMG
+392 KWEMKNVAGGKSSINKRMREAYHKWVKLGLKAD
-405 SDVSFIKASSKPGS
+405 DE
-419 HTPDMLKDG
+419 T
-428 VPVEIKRVESS
+428 RV
-439 SVKRLFKK
+439 
-447 MWEASSQSRDIV
+447 
-459 IDLSLESISEQD
+459 
-471 AEKTAKEFLETPL
+471 
-484 SRYQSNYEKKH
+484 
-495 STGNRNY
+495 
-502 KKQIRA
+502 
-508 DSVTLMLHDKVITV
+508 VITSYGSEIDEETIIEEIASRMKDYAAEV
-522 KR
+522 IYIYRSGEKAIFLKS

>member
-1 MDSYWHSRQ
+1 MDSYWHKRQ

-49 YGENGVLEYRRL
+49 YGENGILEYRRL

-95 SIYKLNRLEG
+95 SIYQLNRLEG

-120 VVQRIDNHIM
+120 VVQRVDNHIM

-168 NTSYSQ
+168 SASYSQ

-248 TIEVVHDERA
+248 TIQAVHDGRT
-258 CEECEGVN
+258 CEQCHGVEGK
-266 GSTFRFED
+266 TFRFED

-287 CRCQIAPAVNDW
+287 CRCQIAPAVDDW
-299 GAWQQKQEEL
+299 DAWQQKQEEF
-309 GQRDKTPKQV
+309 GQRQKLARV
-319 EKAKENTMLRWGSKD
+319 EEN
-334 DKRAKEERIKAYTDR
+334 
-349 IRDLDS
+349 
-355 KIVEAAKKGQN
+355 EAFVKAKKGGKNRYSVNYKRVNTKEYHDKFGQLPVPKPVQEQLYIQTGRMLQELDGTPYERLVALDARTGDLVADTYSHELVKLAANFNKDELKIVRKHKN
-366 GLDRLLSQISPDEG
+366 GIVLLHNHPGDSYPSLSDIYSAMMTEG
-380 MITTQIGAKFDG
+380 VSGSLVSGHGGTVYYIEPIKLHGFEERYSILLEEAKQFTTEIERAQLIAF
-392 KELNVAIRLADMG
+392 IRLEEENE
-405 SDVSFIKASSKPGS
+405 VKKWYRV
-419 HTPDMLKDG
+419 LK
-428 VPVEIKRVESS
+428 I
-439 SVKRLFKK
+439 
-447 MWEASSQSRDIV
+447 
-459 IDLSLESISEQD
+459 
-471 AEKTAKEFLETPL
+471 
-484 SRYQSNYEKKH
+484 
-495 STGNRNY
+495 
-502 KKQIRA
+502 
-508 DSVTLMLHDKVITV
+508 
-522 KR
+522 